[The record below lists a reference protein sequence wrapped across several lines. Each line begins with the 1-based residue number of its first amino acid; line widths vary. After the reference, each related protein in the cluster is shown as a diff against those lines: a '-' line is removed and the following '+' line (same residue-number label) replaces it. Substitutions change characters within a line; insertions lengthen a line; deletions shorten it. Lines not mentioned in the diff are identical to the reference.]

1 VPTLQQFVAEITPE
15 NRYRTERK
23 APAFRRGG
31 GSKRNSLAE
40 LRSRQRGS
48 GVVHQKGVPM
58 EAPDLMPL
66 PPVVSYTG
74 MPGEKILIVDDER
87 LVRWSLRQKCEE
99 WGYEVFEAAGGE
111 LGLRLAQHESPDLV
125 LLDVR
130 MPDLNGIQVL
140 ERLRKNED
148 AGAVIM
154 ITADPTLDDVK
165 SALKLGAYDF
175 VGKPLDFEEL
185 RVTIQNAL
193 EATRLR
199 GEVQSLRG
207 EVRRRTGY
215 HDVVGVSPK
224 MTELMNFVQK
234 VAASEATTIL
244 IQGESGTGKDLVAKA
259 IHYESARQNGP
270 FVAINCSAIPETL
283 MEAEL
288 FGHEKGA
295 FTDAKQMKKGLFE
308 TANGGTLFLDEI
320 GELSPLLQAKL
331 LRVLEDQV
339 IRRVGGVRDMQVD
352 VRVVAASNRDLEK
365 AVREGHFRQDLY
377 YRLAIIAIFIPPL
390 REHTE
395 DILPLVDFFINLYN
409 RKFKKSVRGISPE
422 TRRLLLAH
430 NWPGNVR
437 ELKNSIERAM
447 ILEEESVLRPNYL
460 PFAVGAAARSGLTA
474 FEHTSAAPDS
484 SGKTLANG
492 RVLPRLYIPE
502 EGTSLEE
509 VERAMVELALRQAN
523 NNQTHAARLLDI
535 SRDALRYKL
544 KKFELVPAGDEEATN
559 FIPSENTA
567 G

>member
-1 VPTLQQFVAEITPE
+1 MV
-15 NRYRTERK
+15 
-23 APAFRRGG
+23 
-31 GSKRNSLAE
+31 
-40 LRSRQRGS
+40 
-48 GVVHQKGVPM
+48 
-58 EAPDLMPL
+58 
-66 PPVVSYTG
+66 
-74 MPGEKILIVDDER
+74 VDDER

-99 WGYEVFEAAGGE
+99 WGYQVVEAAAGE
-111 LGLRLAQHESPDLV
+111 PGLRLAQHESPDLI

-130 MPDLNGIQVL
+130 LPDLNGLQVL
-140 ERLRKNED
+140 EQLKKNGD
-148 AGAVIM
+148 ARQVIM
-154 ITADPTLDDVK
+154 ITADPQLDDVK

-175 VGKPLDFEEL
+175 IGKPLDFDEL
-185 RVTIQNAL
+185 HVTIQNAL
-193 EATRLR
+193 ETNRLR
-199 GEVQSLRG
+199 SEVQTLRG

-215 HDVVGVSPK
+215 HEVVAVSPK
-224 MTELMNFVQK
+224 MTELMSFIRK
-234 VAASEATTIL
+234 VASSEATTIL

-259 IHYESARQNGP
+259 IHYESTRQNNP
-270 FVAINCSAIPETL
+270 FIAINCSAIPETL

-308 TANGGTLFLDEI
+308 AADGGTLFLDEI

-352 VRVVAASNRDLEK
+352 VRVIAASNRDLEK
-365 AVREGHFRQDLY
+365 AVREGQFRQDLY

-390 REHTE
+390 RERQD
-395 DILPLVDFFINLYN
+395 DILPLVEFFIDRYN
-409 RKFKKSVRGISPE
+409 RKFKKSVRGITPE

-447 ILEEESVLRPNYL
+447 ILEDEPILRPVYM
-460 PFAVGAAARSGLTA
+460 PFAVGEAARSGLTA
-474 FEHTSAAPDS
+474 FEHSSTSGDPGARQ
-484 SGKTLANG
+484 LANG
-492 RVLPRLYIPE
+492 RVLPRLYIPD

-509 VERAMVELALRQAN
+509 VERAMVELAMRQAN
-523 NNQTHAARLLDI
+523 GNQTHAARLLDI

-544 KKFELVPAGDEEATN
+544 KKFDLVPGDEEAPDSVST
-559 FIPSENTA
+559 ENSA